1 MLADVY
7 RSLALY
13 ALESLPAQGKTNAAP
28 LIAVAGVRNLS
39 RGSEPWRRNKRRR

>member
-13 ALESLPAQGKTNAAP
+13 ALETLPAQARQR
-28 LIAVAGVRNLS
+28 L
-39 RGSEPWRRNKRRR
+39 RRLLR

>member
-13 ALESLPAQGKTNAAP
+13 ALEALPAQGKKE
-28 LIAVAGVRNLS
+28 L
-39 RGSEPWRRNKRRR
+39 RRLLR